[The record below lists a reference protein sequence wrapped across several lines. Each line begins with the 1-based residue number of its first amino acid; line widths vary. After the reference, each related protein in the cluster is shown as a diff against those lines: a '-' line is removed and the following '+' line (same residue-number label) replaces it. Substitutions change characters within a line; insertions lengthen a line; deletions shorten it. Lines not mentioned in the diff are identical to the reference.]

1 MCKDVSSELR
11 GWGLHDELVAMYC
24 SNNVG
29 KTLVRLAREGFQCS
43 KGGLLLLL
51 CPNLEH
57 LENSKAYFHG
67 GNYALPAGALG
78 HVNWPGGA
86 EPRHGDPLSLGVDAV
101 PPYALGRFIAKNS
114 PQAMDKTD
122 GTDLSVFYLPDFAT
136 FGRLHEA
143 VRNSLQFRRYGRV
156 EARIKSANA
165 NVPFREQ
172 LPLVKAFLL
181 DKVNGRP
188 DPFEGFTVV

>member
-1 MCKDVSSELR
+1 
-11 GWGLHDELVAMYC
+11 
-24 SNNVG
+24 
-29 KTLVRLAREGFQCS
+29 
-43 KGGLLLLL
+43 
-51 CPNLEH
+51 
-57 LENSKAYFHG
+57 
-67 GNYALPAGALG
+67 
-78 HVNWPGGA
+78 
-86 EPRHGDPLSLGVDAV
+86 
-101 PPYALGRFIAKNS
+101 
-114 PQAMDKTD
+114 MDKTD

-172 LPLVKAFLL
+172 PPLVKAFLL